1 MIILDYQQIITN
13 NRSYFDESCLLFDL
27 LRSLGWAIVK
37 GIAWICD
44 AMQTLFDSAYKFLN
58 ILEYKPVK
66 EFLSSFSVVFT
77 VMITISCIAVGL
89 ILIFSEKKP
98 PVLKNIVIGLACIY
112 ALPQVM
118 SVLNT
123 GIIST
128 KNEMITGSF
137 STETVLSYMS
147 DLSYIASNNFDFS
160 KKMNP
165 NLNGNNMSLS
175 AIKADAHVKSSQ
187 FTTDLQ
193 KQVFNHRIDVNESG
207 EVTWVEIGS
216 KGWLDLFDPPY
227 YYRYNIDF
235 LSIYISLIA
244 TILVFLFSA
253 YAVVK
258 MIYELITSQIAV
270 TITSLE
276 LTSGQK
282 TLKIL
287 EYGFY
292 AYITLFAI
300 PIMIRIFLI
309 CQGYI
314 NTNFSNA
321 IVRVVLMLFCALLV
335 IDGPNWIE
343 KVFGY
348 DLGISSGSAKILAF
362 MRMAQQAKM
371 QHHFAKQERSQKAAA
386 RAVRKEKLKNMLS
399 NNPKDSSIK
408 GSSSIAEPDI
418 KNGDNNGSMNESG
431 VISEPPTHSENKSPH
446 SNNEAIINSSG
457 NKEISDYKANDN
469 NKMMQNDGLNSNA
482 NGGSEL
488 FTSNNANMKSDNII
502 SSYQGNSLEHKDNG
516 NSKGATRS
524 TGNTGINLNNMTHN
538 NVSPVD
544 KSNNNISAS
553 HEEFANN
560 NANMKSDNS
569 ISSYQ
574 GNLAEHNS
582 NSEGAMR
589 STGNREVNTGK
600 ISHENPVTAQKL
612 YNKANMTN
620 GAVVNDKNVKPENKK
635 SINQKAMPNNN
646 KISATRSTN
655 NKSDAKTNVN
665 NVTSDTTV
673 KASNINNKKET
684 QQKIKSN
691 SVATDIDKKSSKSTK
706 HISGKRHKLN
716 DENNNKE

>member
-1 MIILDYQQIITN
+1 
-13 NRSYFDESCLLFDL
+13 
-27 LRSLGWAIVK
+27 
-37 GIAWICD
+37 
-44 AMQTLFDSAYKFLN
+44 
-58 ILEYKPVK
+58 
-66 EFLSSFSVVFT
+66 
-77 VMITISCIAVGL
+77 
-89 ILIFSEKKP
+89 
-98 PVLKNIVIGLACIY
+98 
-112 ALPQVM
+112 
-118 SVLNT
+118 
-123 GIIST
+123 
-128 KNEMITGSF
+128 
-137 STETVLSYMS
+137 
-147 DLSYIASNNFDFS
+147 
-160 KKMNP
+160 MNP

-371 QHHFAKQERSQKAAA
+371 QQHFAKQERGQKAAA

-488 FTSNNANMKSDNII
+488 FTSNNANMKSDN
-502 SSYQGNSLEHKDNG
+502 
-516 NSKGATRS
+516 
-524 TGNTGINLNNMTHN
+524 
-538 NVSPVD
+538 
-544 KSNNNISAS
+544 
-553 HEEFANN
+553 
-560 NANMKSDNS
+560 S

-600 ISHENPVTAQKL
+600 ISHENPVTDQKP

-635 SINQKAMPNNN
+635 SVNQKVMPNNN
-646 KISATRSTN
+646 TSATRSTN
-655 NKSDAKTNVN
+655 SKSDAKTNVN

-716 DENNNKE
+716 GENNIKE